1 VADMPRVE
9 VLMQRVVELDE
20 TYQNGAAHL
29 YLGGLAT
36 VLPPALGGRSEVG
49 KTHFER
55 AIALSEGHNLLA
67 KVLYAKNYARGVF
80 DRELHDRLLNEVL
93 AADPSY
99 KGWTLSN
106 VMARREAE
114 ALLQSADEYF

>member
-1 VADMPRVE
+1 MANVNCSGM
-9 VLMQRVVELDE
+9 
-20 TYQNGAAHL
+20 G
-29 YLGGLAT
+29 
-36 VLPPALGGRSEVG
+36 
-49 KTHFER
+49 
-55 AIALSEGHNLLA
+55 EGQA
-67 KVLYAKNYARGVF
+67 GVF